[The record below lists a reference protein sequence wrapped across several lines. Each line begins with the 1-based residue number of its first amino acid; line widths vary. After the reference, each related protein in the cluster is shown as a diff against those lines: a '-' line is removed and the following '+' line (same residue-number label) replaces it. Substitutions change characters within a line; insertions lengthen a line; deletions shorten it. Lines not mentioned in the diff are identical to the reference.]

1 MFHYI
6 FWSQQHFLMLSKPAL
21 GSEGEGMKKEKQT
34 APPNEESKYYDEIP
48 PEILE
53 NMTSEVKRQYFL
65 WDEMLKRQIQLYPEM
80 LLPLI
85 KEIFRKEYPVGTN
98 IKMLSTEYVVSK
110 VYEYG
115 EKRIESVR
123 SDLLIQV
130 GSKDMYHMECQMK
143 QGGDIAIRMLEYD
156 MNIALVH
163 GLEWVEIA
171 QTGNTYKHR
180 LKFPKSAILYL
191 DNTKNTPDAES
202 CIIVFPDETEYEY
215 RIPILKI
222 QEYTP
227 TMIEEKNLNILLP
240 FLPIRFKR
248 KFESILKTM
257 DSPIRFE
264 KARKKMEALKKD
276 LTKLVADCIIII
288 NREEENGTLSNSTGT
303 DIVELMGKTC
313 DYLFSKEPEL
323 LREVHEIMEPA
334 IKLFSEELKE
344 QKDAEFRLFSEKLTE
359 QKDAEFKLFSEKL
372 TEQKDAE
379 IKLVRETL
387 EKQIARKQDE
397 LDQKNMQLN
406 QKDKQLN
413 QHIRNCILQCKAD
426 GKTKL
431 QTEQMLQMIFSL
443 DSKAAGEILENF

>member
-1 MFHYI
+1 
-6 FWSQQHFLMLSKPAL
+6 
-21 GSEGEGMKKEKQT
+21 
-34 APPNEESKYYDEIP
+34 
-48 PEILE
+48 
-53 NMTSEVKRQYFL
+53 
-65 WDEMLKRQIQLYPEM
+65 
-80 LLPLI
+80 
-85 KEIFRKEYPVGTN
+85 
-98 IKMLSTEYVVSK
+98 
-110 VYEYG
+110 
-115 EKRIESVR
+115 
-123 SDLLIQV
+123 
-130 GSKDMYHMECQMK
+130 MK

-171 QTGNTYKHR
+171 QAGNTYKHR

-248 KFESILKTM
+248 KFESILKAR
-257 DSPIRFE
+257 DNPIQFE
-264 KARKKMEALKKD
+264 KALEKMEVLKKD

-288 NREEENGTLSNSTGT
+288 NREEENGTLSNTTGT

-334 IKLFSEELKE
+334 IKLFSEEL
-344 QKDAEFRLFSEKLTE
+344 RE

-379 IKLVRETL
+379 FKLVQETL
-387 EKQIARKQDE
+387 EKQIAKQQDE
-397 LDQKNMQLN
+397 IDQKNMQLN

-413 QHIRNCILQCKAD
+413 QHIRNCILQCKTD

>member
-1 MFHYI
+1 
-6 FWSQQHFLMLSKPAL
+6 
-21 GSEGEGMKKEKQT
+21 MKKEKQT
-34 APPNEESKYYDEIP
+34 TRPNEETKYYNEIP

-53 NMTSEVKRQYFL
+53 NMTSEVRRQYFL

-85 KEIFRKEYPVGTN
+85 KEIFRKEYPVGIN

-130 GSKDMYHMECQMK
+130 GSKDIYHMECQMK

-171 QTGNTYKHR
+171 QAGNTYKHR
-180 LKFPKSAILYL
+180 LKFPKSAILS
-191 DNTKNTPDAES
+191 KNTPDAES
-202 CIIVFPDETEYEY
+202 CVIVFPDETEYEY

-222 QEYTP
+222 QKYTP
-227 TMIEEKNLNILLP
+227 EMIEEKNLNILLP

-248 KFESILKTM
+248 KFESILKTK
-257 DSPIRFE
+257 DNPIQFE
-264 KARKKMEALKKD
+264 KTLEKMEALKKD

-288 NREEENGTLSNSTGT
+288 NREEENGTLSNATGA

-313 DYLFSKEPEL
+313 EYLFSKEPEL

-344 QKDAEFRLFSEKLTE
+344 QKDAEFKLFSEKLIE
-359 QKDAEFKLFSEKL
+359 EKDAEFKLFSEKL
-372 TEQKDAE
+372 TEQKNAEFKLFSEKLTEQKDNE
-379 IKLVRETL
+379 IKLLSERLIE
-387 EKQIARKQDE
+387 
-397 LDQKNMQLN
+397 QKEAEFRLV
-406 QKDKQLN
+406 
-413 QHIRNCILQCKAD
+413 
-426 GKTKL
+426 
-431 QTEQMLQMIFSL
+431 
-443 DSKAAGEILENF
+443 

>member
-1 MFHYI
+1 
-6 FWSQQHFLMLSKPAL
+6 
-21 GSEGEGMKKEKQT
+21 
-34 APPNEESKYYDEIP
+34 
-48 PEILE
+48 
-53 NMTSEVKRQYFL
+53 
-65 WDEMLKRQIQLYPEM
+65 M

-85 KEIFRKEYPVGTN
+85 KEIFRKEYPAGIN

-110 VYEYG
+110 VYEHG

-130 GSKDMYHMECQMK
+130 GSKDIYHMECQMK
-143 QGGDIAIRMLEYD
+143 QGGNIAIRMLEYD

-171 QTGNTYKHR
+171 KASNTYKHR

-202 CIIVFPDETEYEY
+202 CVIVFPDETEYEY

-222 QEYTP
+222 QDYTP
-227 TMIEEKNLNILLP
+227 EMIEEKNLNILLP

-276 LTKLVADCIIII
+276 LTKLVANCIIII
-288 NREEENGTLSNSTGT
+288 NREEENGTLSSSTGA
-303 DIVELMGKTC
+303 DIVELIGKTC

-334 IKLFSEELKE
+334 IKLLSEELKE
-344 QKDAEFRLFSEKLTE
+344 QNE
-359 QKDAEFKLFSEKL
+359 AEFKLFSEKL
-372 TEQKDAE
+372 IEQKEAE
-379 IKLVRETL
+379 INLIRETL
-387 EKQIARKQDE
+387 EKQIISQQDE
-397 LDQKNMQLN
+397 IDQKNM
-406 QKDKQLN
+406 QLN

-431 QTEQMLQMIFSL
+431 QTEKMLQMIFSL
-443 DSKAAGEILENF
+443 DSKVTKEMLEGF

>member
-85 KEIFRKEYPVGTN
+85 KEIFRKEYPVETN

-156 MNIALVH
+156 MNIALAH
-163 GLEWVEIA
+163 GLEWVELA
-171 QTGNTYKHR
+171 QAGNTYKHR

-222 QEYTP
+222 QKYTP
-227 TMIEEKNLNILLP
+227 AMIEEKNLNILLP

-248 KFESILKTM
+248 KFESILKAR
-257 DSPIRFE
+257 DNPIQFE
-264 KARKKMEALKKD
+264 KALEKMEVLKKD

-334 IKLFSEELKE
+334 IKLFSEELRE

-359 QKDAEFKLFSEKL
+359 QKDAEFKLV
-372 TEQKDAE
+372 Q
-379 IKLVRETL
+379 ETL
-387 EKQIARKQDE
+387 EKQIAKQQDE
-397 LDQKNMQLN
+397 IDQKNMQLI

>member
-1 MFHYI
+1 
-6 FWSQQHFLMLSKPAL
+6 MLSKPAS
-21 GSEGEGMKKEKQT
+21 GSEGEDF
-34 APPNEESKYYDEIP
+34 P
-48 PEILE
+48 
-53 NMTSEVKRQYFL
+53 

-85 KEIFRKEYPVGTN
+85 KEIFRKEYPIGTN

-110 VYEYG
+110 VYEHR

-130 GSKDMYHMECQMK
+130 GSKDIYHMECQMK

-171 QTGNTYKHR
+171 KASNTYKHR

-202 CIIVFPDETEYEY
+202 CVIVFPDETEYEY

-222 QEYTP
+222 QDYTP
-227 TMIEEKNLNILLP
+227 EMIEEKNLNILLP

-276 LTKLVADCIIII
+276 LTKLVANCIIII
-288 NREEENGTLSNSTGT
+288 NREEENGTLSSSTGA
-303 DIVELMGKTC
+303 DIVELIGKTC

-334 IKLFSEELKE
+334 IKLLSEELKE
-344 QKDAEFRLFSEKLTE
+344 QNE
-359 QKDAEFKLFSEKL
+359 AEFKLFSEKL
-372 TEQKDAE
+372 IEQKEAE
-379 IKLVRETL
+379 INLIRETL
-387 EKQIARKQDE
+387 EKQIISQQDE
-397 LDQKNMQLN
+397 IDQKNM
-406 QKDKQLN
+406 QLN

-431 QTEQMLQMIFSL
+431 QTEKMLQMIFSL
-443 DSKAAGEILENF
+443 DSKVTKEMLEGF

>member
-1 MFHYI
+1 
-6 FWSQQHFLMLSKPAL
+6 
-21 GSEGEGMKKEKQT
+21 MKKEKQAT
-34 APPNEESKYYDEIP
+34 PPNEETKYYNEIP

-53 NMTSEVKRQYFL
+53 NMTSEVRRQYFL

-85 KEIFRKEYPVGTN
+85 KEIFRKEYPVGIN

-130 GSKDMYHMECQMK
+130 GSKDIYHMECQMK

-171 QTGNTYKHR
+171 QADNTYKHR

-191 DNTKNTPDAES
+191 DNTKKTPDAES
-202 CIIVFPDETEYEY
+202 CVIVFPDETEYEY

-222 QEYTP
+222 QKYTP
-227 TMIEEKNLNILLP
+227 EMIEEKNLNILLP

-257 DSPIRFE
+257 DNPIQSE
-264 KARKKMEALKKD
+264 KAHEKMEALKKN

-288 NREEENGTLSNSTGT
+288 NREEENGTLSNTTGA

-344 QKDAEFRLFSEKLTE
+344 QKDAEFKLFSEKLIE
-359 QKDAEFKLFSEKL
+359 EKDAEFKLFSEKL
-372 TEQKDAE
+372 TEQKDNEIKLLSERLIEQKEAEIKLVQDKLTEQKEAE

-387 EKQIARKQDE
+387 EKQIITQQDE
-397 LDQKNMQLN
+397 IDQKNM
-406 QKDKQLN
+406 QLN

-431 QTEQMLQMIFSL
+431 QTEQLLQMIFSL
-443 DSKAAGEILENF
+443 DSKAAKEILENF

>member
-171 QTGNTYKHR
+171 QAGNTYKHR

-248 KFESILKTM
+248 KFESILKAR
-257 DSPIRFE
+257 DNPIQFE
-264 KARKKMEALKKD
+264 KALEKMEVLKKD

-303 DIVELMGKTC
+303 DIVELMEKTC

-344 QKDAEFRLFSEKLTE
+344 QKDAEF
-359 QKDAEFKLFSEKL
+359 
-372 TEQKDAE
+372 
-379 IKLVRETL
+379 KLVQETL
-387 EKQIARKQDE
+387 EKQIAKQQDE
-397 LDQKNMQLN
+397 IDQKNMQLN